1 MTNKLILGTVQ
12 FGLDYGINNSKGK
25 PSLDTVF
32 KILNKAWDNGIRIL
46 DTAEAYGTSQEVIG
60 KYHKEFPK
68 RKFKIISK
76 LLPNSTIKPEE
87 LKSHLKSNLD
97 LLKIDNFYGYMFH
110 SFDSYSN
117 NIELQ
122 NELVLAKAEGLI
134 EKLGVSLHSNTQ
146 LKEVLQND
154 NFKLIQLPFNLFDNH
169 SKRGELLIEAQNK
182 GVEIHTRSV
191 FLQGLFFKNHDNIL
205 SNLSGFIPFLEQI
218 NKIKLS
224 HNLSTET
231 LCLQYALQKP
241 YINQVLIGVDNEAQ
255 LISNIKYAKQ
265 KIELP
270 NKVIDAINIENQLL
284 LNPANWN

>member
-1 MTNKLILGTVQ
+1 
-12 FGLDYGINNSKGK
+12 
-25 PSLDTVF
+25 
-32 KILNKAWDNGIRIL
+32 
-46 DTAEAYGTSQEVIG
+46 
-60 KYHKEFPK
+60 
-68 RKFKIISK
+68 
-76 LLPNSTIKPEE
+76 
-87 LKSHLKSNLD
+87 
-97 LLKIDNFYGYMFH
+97 MFH

-117 NIELQ
+117 NIEIQ
-122 NELVLAKAEGLI
+122 NELVLAKGEGLI

-191 FLQGLFFKNHDNIL
+191 FLQGLFFKNHDNIS
-205 SNLSGFIPFLEQI
+205 SNLSGFIPLLEQI

-255 LISNIKYAKQ
+255 LISNIKHAKQ